1 VMRPVSQIQRERR
14 NVVSMLPG
22 AQPKR
27 RLLVADDDPTTQS
40 SLSVLARPERCE
52 IVWAK
57 DGVHAY
63 RQLKSDADFQA
74 VVINPS
80 LPGVDA
86 FDLLGYM
93 KSENRLKRIPI
104 VLVVADSE
112 VELIARGFSA
122 GAVACLWKPFAP
134 DVLWRTLRMLL
145 PLAVAKR
152 KAA

>member
-1 VMRPVSQIQRERR
+1 MRPVSQIQRERR
-14 NVVSMLPG
+14 NVISMLPG

-27 RLLVADDDPTTQS
+27 RVLVADADPTTQS
-40 SLSVLARPERCE
+40 SISVLAHGERCE

-57 DGVHAY
+57 DGAQAY

-74 VVINPS
+74 VVINPG
-80 LPGVDA
+80 LPGMDT
-86 FDLLGYM
+86 FELLRYM
-93 KSENRLKRIPI
+93 KSENRLRRIPI
-104 VLVVADSE
+104 VLVVAGSGI
-112 VELIARGFSA
+112 ELIARGFSA
-122 GAVACLWKPFAP
+122 GALACLWKPFAP